1 MEVKATVKHLKMSPR
16 KVRLVVDLV
25 RGLEINK
32 ALGQLKFSQ
41 KIATKPLA
49 KLIDSA
55 VANAVN
61 NYELDKDNLFI
72 KAIRVD
78 EGKTLHRWTP
88 KAHGRATP
96 IRKRSSHIHI
106 TLAEIK
112 DSGKKE
118 AKKQKVEEPVKLSS
132 LLKQGDEKKTEEKVD
147 SGAKKKET
155 AKSAKSVV
163 SEKIDNKGDYTKN
176 EGGNEGQGFI
186 KKVFQR
192 KSGQ

>member
-1 MEVKATVKHLKMSPR
+1 MWDAGVCC
-16 KVRLVVDLV
+16 
-25 RGLEINK
+25 
-32 ALGQLKFSQ
+32 
-41 KIATKPLA
+41 
-49 KLIDSA
+49 DSA
-55 VANAVN
+55 VSNAVN

-72 KAIRVD
+72 KTIRVD

-106 TLAEIK
+106 ILAEIK

-118 AKKQKVEEPVKLSS
+118 AKKQIVEEPVKLSS
-132 LLKQGDEKKTEEKVD
+132 LLKQEGEKKTEEKTT
-147 SGAKKKET
+147 SETKKKE
-155 AKSAKSVV
+155 AGKSVKSVV
-163 SEKIDNKGDYTKN
+163 NSKVENIGDYTKN